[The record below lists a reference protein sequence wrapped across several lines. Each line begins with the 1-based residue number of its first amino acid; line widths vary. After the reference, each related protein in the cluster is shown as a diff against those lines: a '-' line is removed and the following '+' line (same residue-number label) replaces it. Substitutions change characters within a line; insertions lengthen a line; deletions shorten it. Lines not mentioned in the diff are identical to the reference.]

1 MQLESQWPGDAIAAP
16 FCPVDDR
23 EDGFFERPWDKSGN
37 RVDSRADADPTAA
50 FQRSIRHT
58 EPARSSSRPN
68 SRGRWVTVVISL
80 VIDHVIEGFALSATT
95 LHPEFS
101 LLASEQAR
109 GEHETGTRAYG
120 PLAYLEIA
128 RGDVAGRRHGSSRS
142 LHFSPRFGRKCFASA
157 RSAISE
163 RPGTG
168 STTER

>member
-1 MQLESQWPGDAIAAP
+1 M
-16 FCPVDDR
+16 
-23 EDGFFERPWDKSGN
+23 
-37 RVDSRADADPTAA
+37 
-50 FQRSIRHT
+50 
-58 EPARSSSRPN
+58 
-68 SRGRWVTVVISL
+68 VISL

-128 RGDVAGRRHGSSRS
+128 RGDVAGRRTWI
-142 LHFSPRFGRKCFASA
+142 FSITSFFAETWSKCFASA